1 MIMKSIEISV
11 QDFKIIYKKKKLEW
25 NPFLSILYFE
35 TIQVESMNKFEVIYT
50 NYDRLF
56 RQYKLILNEYYLS

>member
-25 NPFLSILYFE
+25 TPFLSILYFE